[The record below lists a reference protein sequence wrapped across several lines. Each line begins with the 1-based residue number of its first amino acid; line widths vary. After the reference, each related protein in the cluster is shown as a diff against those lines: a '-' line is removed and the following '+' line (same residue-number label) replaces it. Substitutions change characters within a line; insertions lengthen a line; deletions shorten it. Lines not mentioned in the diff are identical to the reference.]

1 MTSGKDRIL
10 SLGPQRKILSEEQVA
25 RSVVVTNLKRQ
36 TLAEVIVI
44 YFQQAKNGGGELE
57 CVHIPHE
64 GKAVITF
71 ASKEGMSIMSIYF
84 AFRSSVIVEKT
95 DGVDYVFKTID
106 CLAYFLLRS
115 VVFDGTK
122 VDQFSMTF
130 PLPIFFLL
138 LIMIDSSE
146 MSL

>member
-25 RSVVVTNLKRQ
+25 RSVVVTNLKRE
-36 TLAEVIVI
+36 TPAEVIVI

-71 ASKEGMSIMSIYF
+71 ARKEGMSIMSIYF
-84 AFRSSVIVEKT
+84 AFRSSVIVEKS
-95 DGVDYVFKTID
+95 DGVDYVLKPSIICTSCF
-106 CLAYFLLRS
+106 A
-115 VVFDGTK
+115 
-122 VDQFSMTF
+122 Q
-130 PLPIFFLL
+130 
-138 LIMIDSSE
+138 
-146 MSL
+146 